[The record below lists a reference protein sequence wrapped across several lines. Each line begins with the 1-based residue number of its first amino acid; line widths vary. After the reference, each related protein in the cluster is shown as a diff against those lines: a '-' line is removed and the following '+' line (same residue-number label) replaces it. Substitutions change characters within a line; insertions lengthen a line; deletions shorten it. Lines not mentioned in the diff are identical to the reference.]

1 MTNKIRI
8 LLVAANPVDSDHLA
22 LPKEFREIEEAIKRT
37 KHGQLFEIHQTG
49 ATRYQDLRR
58 QLLDYQ
64 PHILHFSGHGS
75 TQGLLL
81 EDDNGKLKVASN
93 TRLSTLFKYSNR
105 QLQCLIFNACD
116 SQTLAKL
123 SSPYSPYSIGMNAPI
138 TDQTAID
145 FAIGFYDAIG
155 AACSYSDA
163 FQLGINAIEDN
174 SANLAN
180 ARSFE
185 LKSAENPLPEIIPVL
200 YQLYPKQ
207 SLSAVSTFKQKQ
219 DNKENKDKSLQ
230 RWAAYATI
238 IATFIAVIS
247 FFFTPPSPKSTA
259 SIENPVVEELKTKG
273 TVQNSKGE
281 LLAGVDIKIPD
292 LGIQLKSNALG
303 VFDFTLKKS
312 VPRSVRVYA
321 SKANYKTWIG
331 DIRLGDLYYRF
342 ILEQQ

>member
-8 LLVAANPVDSDHLA
+8 LLVAANPVDSNHLA

-37 KHGQLFEIHQTG
+37 KHGQLFEIRQTG

-138 TDQTAID
+138 TDQAAID

-174 SANLAN
+174 LAKE
-180 ARSFE
+180 RSFE
-185 LKSAENPLPEIIPVL
+185 LTSAENPLPEIIPVL
-200 YQLYPKQ
+200 YQLYPQQ

-219 DNKENKDKSLQ
+219 DNKEDKDRSLQ

-238 IATFIAVIS
+238 IATLIAVIS
-247 FFFTPPSPKSTA
+247 FFFTPASPKPTA
-259 SIENPVVEELKTKG
+259 SIENPVVKELKTRG

-292 LGIQLKSNALG
+292 LGIQLKSNELG
-303 VFDFTLKKS
+303 VFDFTLEKS
-312 VPRSVRVYA
+312 VPRSVRLHA
-321 SKANYKTWIG
+321 SKANYKTWTG
-331 DIRLGDLYYRF
+331 DIRLGDLHYRF
-342 ILEQQ
+342 ILEKQ